1 MNFLNINI
9 MNAFSF
15 PLEKILSN
23 TSFDSAIETEAH
35 LSNNMVKMF
44 NTLKEYDIV
53 LNYVYP

>member
-1 MNFLNINI
+1 

-15 PLEKILSN
+15 PLEKPLANS
-23 TSFDSAIETEAH
+23 SFDSAIETEAH

>member
-1 MNFLNINI
+1 

-15 PLEKILSN
+15 PLEKVSSN

>member
-1 MNFLNINI
+1 

-15 PLEKILSN
+15 PLEKVSSN
-23 TSFDSAIETEAH
+23 TGFDSAIETEAR

>member
-1 MNFLNINI
+1 

-15 PLEKILSN
+15 PLEKVLSN
-23 TSFDSAIETEAH
+23 TNFDSAIETEAH

>member
-1 MNFLNINI
+1 

-15 PLEKILSN
+15 PPLEKALANSG
-23 TSFDSAIETEAH
+23 FDSAIETEAH
-35 LSNNMVKMF
+35 LSNNMIKMF

>member
-1 MNFLNINI
+1 

-15 PLEKILSN
+15 PLEKVLSN

>member
-1 MNFLNINI
+1 MLFLNTNT

-15 PLEKILSN
+15 PLEKVFST

-35 LSNNMVKMF
+35 LSNNMVQMF
-44 NTLKEYDIV
+44 NTFIEYEII